1 APIQVSPLL
10 PAIPGY
16 IFFSVSLFLLIVYF
30 NKQECPKKSG
40 YLTESYAGTNGRLLF
55 SSDANGNTV
64 TYGYTGDY
72 LSTITSAN
80 GDKV

>member
-40 YLTESYAGTNGRLLF
+40 YLTLVPTNETI
-55 SSDANGNTV
+55 ANQS
-64 TYGYTGDY
+64 TGI
-72 LSTITSAN
+72 SITFQRIEGMRIEVVNWKAIA
-80 GDKV
+80 

>member
-40 YLTESYAGTNGRLLF
+40 YLRSPTAPNGHFVLLKYAASFESTNLGLAIRL
-55 SSDANGNTV
+55 V
-64 TYGYTGDY
+64 
-72 LSTITSAN
+72 
-80 GDKV
+80 